1 MSPMPYVADR
11 ATLDLATTMMSDL
24 GKGAGLEAAARADK
38 CRAIG
43 NVTQFCRWRQVERL
57 IQVLSTDTALT
68 TIH

>member
-1 MSPMPYVADR
+1 MLSMPYVADR
-11 ATLDLATTMMSDL
+11 ATVDLATTMMSDL
-24 GKGAGLEAAARADK
+24 GKAAGLEAAARADK

-57 IQVLSTDTALT
+57 IQVLSTQKAVA